1 MGDQLKLTPSFEFTG
16 IDENCPEL
24 TATVWMEAPAI
35 CATSNNCPAEGIE
48 VVISPEDIKNG
59 AWSHDFMMNSVAGA
73 WYAHVTVSPY
83 GFECAMALT
92 DGCTEIDATPVCAAT
107 VTSFVGDSKA
117 TPGDDATYI
126 DEAGHYYGP
135 DGVTHTLN
143 WGISALWNCNKCA
156 SFSVT
161 DESGN
166 SQVSST
172 MDAATLLQF
181 SGESSLS
188 T

>member
-1 MGDQLKLTPSFEFTG
+1 MGDKLKLTPSFEFTG

-24 TATVWMEAPAI
+24 TATVWMEAPPI
-35 CATSNNCPAEGIE
+35 CASSNNCPAEGME
-48 VVISPEDIKNG
+48 VVISPMDIKNG
-59 AWSHDFMMNSVAGA
+59 SWSHDFEMNSVAGD

-92 DGCTEIDATPVCAAT
+92 DGCTAINVTPVCNAK

-117 TPGDDATYI
+117 TPGTDPDYI
-126 DEAGHYYGP
+126 DENGRYYGP

-143 WGISALWNCNKCA
+143 WGISELWNCNKCA

-161 DESGN
+161 DESGQ
-166 SQVSST
+166 STVSST

-181 SGESSLS
+181 SGEASLS